1 MKNNVLVVIPA
12 YNEEDTIREV
22 VERSHRFAD
31 VFVVNDGSSDKTEEI
46 LINMNVPYLTHKK
59 NTHIPQSILDGMKY
73 GYDKGYDYIITMDA
87 GLSHLPEELP
97 LFIEAEDSDLVLSV
111 REQVENVPIHRRL
124 LSRIATFVINF
135 ALRPIGSNLPK
146 ARFRDVTSGYRR
158 YSRKAAET
166 LINTDLKARTFDIH
180 TETLMI
186 LYRNGMSISEVGI
199 TYIFSNS
206 SLNMKVLRDS
216 IRMFLDML
224 FSNRS

>member
-1 MKNNVLVVIPA
+1 LKNNVLVVIPA